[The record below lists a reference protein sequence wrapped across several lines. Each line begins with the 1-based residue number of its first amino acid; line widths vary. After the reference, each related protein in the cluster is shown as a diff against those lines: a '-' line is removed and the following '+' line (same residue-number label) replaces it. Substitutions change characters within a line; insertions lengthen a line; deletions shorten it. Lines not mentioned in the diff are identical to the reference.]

1 MAFINNNRGKARH
14 SFSEWHSEDDM
25 KREDIP
31 KHLRHL
37 TDEKLKALF
46 YLFRGKI

>member
-1 MAFINNNRGKARH
+1 
-14 SFSEWHSEDDM
+14 M

-37 TDEKLKALF
+37 EEWRLKALF
-46 YLFRGKI
+46 YLFRTPA

>member
-1 MAFINNNRGKARH
+1 
-14 SFSEWHSEDDM
+14 M

-46 YLFRGKI
+46 HLFRQPI

>member
-1 MAFINNNRGKARH
+1 
-14 SFSEWHSEDDM
+14 M

-37 TDEKLKALF
+37 TKEKLKALF
-46 YLFRGKI
+46 HLFRNPI

>member
-1 MAFINNNRGKARH
+1 
-14 SFSEWHSEDDM
+14 M

-37 TDEKLKALF
+37 TEEQLKALF
-46 YLFRGKI
+46 HLFRNPI

>member
-1 MAFINNNRGKARH
+1 
-14 SFSEWHSEDDM
+14 M

-37 TDEKLKALF
+37 EEWRLKALF
-46 YLFRGKI
+46 YLFRRKV

>member
-1 MAFINNNRGKARH
+1 LAFNNNNRGKARD
-14 SFSEWHSEDDM
+14 SLPQWHSEAYM

-37 TDEKLKALF
+37 TIEQLKALF
-46 YLFRGKI
+46 YLFRKPV

>member
-1 MAFINNNRGKARH
+1 
-14 SFSEWHSEDDM
+14 M

-37 TDEKLKALF
+37 EEWRLKALF
-46 YLFRGKI
+46 YLFRAKA